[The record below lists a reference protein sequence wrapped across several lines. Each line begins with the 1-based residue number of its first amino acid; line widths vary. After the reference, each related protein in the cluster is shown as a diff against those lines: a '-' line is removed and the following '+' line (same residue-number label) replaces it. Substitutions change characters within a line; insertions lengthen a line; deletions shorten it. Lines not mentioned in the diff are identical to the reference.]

1 MKKKWN
7 HKSPSINVLD
17 PIFEKDREQCLLRIA
32 CTSTGETNSAILQSG
47 YSPIFVA

>member
-7 HKSPSINVLD
+7 RESLRINRLD
-17 PIFEKDREQCLLRIA
+17 PIFEEDRDQCLLRIA
-32 CTSTGETNSAILQSG
+32 CTSTGETNSVILLSG